1 MSAAR
6 LGQRL
11 GQTNQPEIEA
21 RLELEGVGQSSKTE
35 QALGFCGVCRLEQ
48 FHEL

>member
-21 RLELEGVGQSSKTE
+21 RLELEGDRPVHENAAAT
-35 QALGFCGVCRLEQ
+35 GFLWCLQVRAVP
-48 FHEL
+48 